1 MYSERLNKIINQVCH
16 AWEEQAAEHEAKMRA
31 LANSIVSEHEAER
44 FNTQKAFKS
53 ALAAKNN
60 EINSLLS
67 ECKKLKAL
75 LTHIHSENKEL
86 QKKLSMAN
94 RTIESL
100 RQGMAYDENGMPIS
114 KQGFIGS
121 GDDSTVYAS
130 DDSLSVGGGMGMS
143 GIGGDYYGGL
153 DDLSGSHSQLG
164 NWSQQPPPSNRQQQ
178 QSQSQQSHLFP
189 RGINSPD
196 SDIYGYNP
204 GVGSIGL
211 GGGVGVGGNGVSGG
225 GDINRGYFADNE
237 PSIRGPPPSS
247 LSDGRGSGGGGGGG
261 IGGLFTSSSTSS
273 SSSIPSVSTSSNQ
286 HFPSR
291 GVPSHGLVYGGRF
304 VLESAGEDPP
314 SLYPRDD
321 YQVDR
326 SGSYDLTRAD
336 RESDE
341 YNQHSGYLDDP
352 SSQIPGQSQSQVNAA
367 NATTSKRLSPSAPS
381 FMPGSTSL
389 QGNLNK
395 NNVTQLGSVG
405 NSPVTRSNSSSSQS
419 NNNNNNINHY
429 PHHHPEK
436 YSMIER
442 IISKDIEDQVITQL
456 TLRMGGEPINV
467 VVYWLAKE
475 ECLRI
480 NAFCFQGSEEYTFN
494 INQSTIEQLFSGVPH
509 LQSAHMQSPYLLHNL
524 VERMKIEKMR
534 RKDALAVMMKLNNI
548 SNDKVA
554 AKLARNGGLD
564 TASVESILS
573 GTPINLP
580 SNVSANEE
588 DRVRVITLRS
598 ITTNAL
604 VMCCIAKVRN
614 SHWEQLLKAIPKV
627 EHRAHS
633 IEEFLAKPAPK
644 KAASR
649 HSVY

>member
-1 MYSERLNKIINQVCH
+1 
-16 AWEEQAAEHEAKMRA
+16 
-31 LANSIVSEHEAER
+31 
-44 FNTQKAFKS
+44 
-53 ALAAKNN
+53 
-60 EINSLLS
+60 
-67 ECKKLKAL
+67 
-75 LTHIHSENKEL
+75 
-86 QKKLSMAN
+86 MAN

-419 NNNNNNINHY
+419 NNNNNNINNNNHNNTVASSSSSSSILN
-429 PHHHPEK
+429 PSVDFNQNPPPPPGFES
-436 YSMIER
+436 YSTSRDPFYEDGQQ
-442 IISKDIEDQVITQL
+442 IITNPIDPSSNSSLSNIGLEVDSSSSIILNDKDNYDGQLSSPPLSLQTNEAGTVSVINQMRLQSKSSKLDAKPLLSSPTSPTTTTSNSSSSSSNIT
-456 TLRMGGEPINV
+456 N
-467 VVYWLAKE
+467 
-475 ECLRI
+475 
-480 NAFCFQGSEEYTFN
+480 NNNNNNNFN
-494 INQSTIEQLFSGVPH
+494 IIPSSSL
-509 LQSAHMQSPYLLHNL
+509 
-524 VERMKIEKMR
+524 
-534 RKDALAVMMKLNNI
+534 
-548 SNDKVA
+548 SN
-554 AKLARNGGLD
+554 
-564 TASVESILS
+564 
-573 GTPINLP
+573 PLP
-580 SNVSANEE
+580 SNSSSFPPSNLYSEG
-588 DRVRVITLRS
+588 L
-598 ITTNAL
+598 
-604 VMCCIAKVRN
+604 
-614 SHWEQLLKAIPKV
+614 
-627 EHRAHS
+627 
-633 IEEFLAKPAPK
+633 
-644 KAASR
+644 
-649 HSVY
+649 